1 MAFYTRKVQQPL
13 SGMQFAATIS
23 VPLNDYNIIKPML
36 HEADPGISG
45 KKQQEL
51 FGNPATRREIPVQ
64 KRKSRTEVRKA
75 LNLDTVSS
83 IVESPYKSPVPGES
97 FFKNEPFDKHQSFPS
112 AAESTSVS
120 QQDAKALERS
130 FTQDSQDASLIDT
143 NDHRSVVPSS
153 AHVSINSD
161 LLFDS
166 SSLPPPPPYDVTP
179 PPHPSNTTSPPEKR
193 TPPPPVPGGTD
204 DWFDT
209 KFSKKPEKNNNN
221 KIESDAF
228 DAFSSINMTTA
239 NEQGPKPELFLEF
252 QETVLCTEKNG
263 QINKLEVNGKIN
275 YGLEDSSYALSF
287 PITVDFDCKTSGSTP
302 QSSVIKD
309 YQSNDFTFIRN
320 KLSDDKYHLQ
330 FQIESLPRPV
340 STSSVMSAISPPQSS
355 KSENNMSFFSSSK
368 QQPQDKQPTL
378 PIITYQFAD
387 TFKPAVMKAKYK
399 LQANPVNPAAP
410 LSLLIQIAMNHQF
423 PYHLKNFKVQISLS
437 GLFQKIHFDSITLDS
452 SQSSTFITSSQYDN
466 KKYIFTTVL
475 DSFRVN
481 STPGPTNFITILM
494 NILNFNQTEYDT
506 HSQELL
512 SGGGVAF
519 PMIIKGTY
527 EDTLFST
534 LSVEKTATKPNVDK
548 ISVKKQTSIEFR
560 FH

>member
-36 HEADPGISG
+36 HEGEPGISG
-45 KKQQEL
+45 KKQEDL
-51 FGNPATRREIPVQ
+51 FGNPATRREIPAP

-83 IVESPYKSPVPGES
+83 IVESPYKSPVPGET
-97 FFKNEPFDKHQSFPS
+97 FFKNEPFEKRPSFPS
-112 AAESTSVS
+112 AAETTSVS
-120 QQDAKALERS
+120 QQDAKTLERS
-130 FTQDSQDASLIDT
+130 FTQDSQDNSLIDT
-143 NDHRSVVPSS
+143 NDHRSITVPSS

-166 SSLPPPPPYDVTP
+166 SSVPPPPPYDVTP

-193 TPPPPVPGGTD
+193 TPPPPVPVATD

-221 KIESDAF
+221 NSKIESDAF
-228 DAFSSINMTTA
+228 DAFSSINNMTTT
-239 NEQGPKPELFLEF
+239 NEGPKPELFLEF
-252 QETVLCTEKNG
+252 QETVQCTEKNG

-287 PITVDFDCKTSGSTP
+287 PITVDFDCKTTVQST
-302 QSSVIKD
+302 IKD

-320 KLSDDKYHLQ
+320 KLSEDKTHLQ

-340 STSSVMSAISPPQSS
+340 STSSVLSSAISPPQSS
-355 KSENNMSFFSSSK
+355 KSENNMSFYSSSK
-368 QQPQDKQPTL
+368 QPQDKQPTL

-387 TFKPAVMKAKYK
+387 SFKPAIMKAKYK

-437 GLFQKIHFDSITLDS
+437 GLFQKIHFDSITLDAG
-452 SQSSTFITSSQYDN
+452 QSSTFITSSQYDN

-481 STPGPTNFITILM
+481 ATPGPTNFITILM
-494 NILNFNQTEYDT
+494 NIMNFNQTEYDT

-512 SGGGVAF
+512 GGGGVAF
-519 PMIIKGTY
+519 PMIIKGIY

-534 LSVEKTATKPNVDK
+534 ISVEKTETKPNIDK
-548 ISVKKQTSIEFR
+548 ISVRKQTTIEFR